1 MKRSFTTRSFSAKW
15 IISRG
20 ILALSFSALFCIAA
34 TCQNSGSLVELGNL
48 PAVKWKSLADL
59 DQTILQENTKMD
71 LALSP
76 VGLQPADRALY
87 LAYKRLIS
95 YIQADVQA
103 GEKIGEVFLKRYEQI
118 LGEAPSDPNLKALLT
133 GTLEGLLPGLVE
145 ALTEAPVP
153 TKAQ

>member
-34 TCQNSGSLVELGNL
+34 TCQNSGSLVEFGDLT
-48 PAVKWKSLADL
+48 AVKWKTSAGF
-59 DQTILQENTKMD
+59 DQTLLQENAKMD

-76 VGLQPADRALY
+76 IGLQPADRALY

-103 GEKIGEVFLKRYEQI
+103 GENLGNVFLKRYEQV
-118 LGEAPSDPNLKALLT
+118 LGEAPSDPDLKALLT

-145 ALTEAPVP
+145 ALTESPVP